1 MENVIF
7 SEDQIVAN
15 RLGNQVGDSYQIHSE
30 TSTVLANIN
39 KRLNEED
46 KTLRIY
52 RRALAFSQVRKVIH
66 FVRMF

>member
-1 MENVIF
+1 MENILF
-7 SEDQIVAN
+7 SEDQIIAN

-30 TSTVLANIN
+30 TSSVLANIN

-52 RRALAFSQVRKVIH
+52 RRALAFSQVYI
-66 FVRMF
+66 